1 MPANEKEY
9 NGNLFDQLTL
19 LERIEEV
26 ALETK
31 DEKVLKIINKIK
43 KEVNRKLYQK
53 LPLIDI
59 DN

>member
-1 MPANEKEY
+1 MPASEKEY

-31 DEKVLKIINKIK
+31 DEKVLKVIDKLK

-53 LPLIDI
+53 PLLIDN